1 MENSE
6 FDKYIKTHTEKEL
19 EVPVGLSWEEM
30 DIPLPEQKKKRRGFF
45 WIWFLFLGALLGGG
59 AVMLLQPSID
69 ESKDIVMEEVVATNR
84 KPETKPIL
92 EKSSSNTGQKD
103 DSVTKES
110 TSTII
115 NKDITVTN
123 TRPSISKNT
132 QPINSFNSLVSSN
145 EITISNSGS
154 IPENSL
160 NSVSKKY
167 NPITPSSSKEIIRT
181 IFSVE
186 NIDGVNL
193 GLSTK
198 ERALPQLH
206 LVDIPPPDKKINAS
220 FFINFGV
227 NQSWSNYNQGN
238 QLATLTAAEDL
249 AFGNSF
255 QLGVKFPLKNKFF
268 VTTGL
273 TYQKL
278 HTTFSY
284 KEDLG
289 TEVSLA
295 LNQRITRVKNIY
307 HNNYFEFIELNL
319 GVGKEFYFGK
329 NWGSQL
335 SLSFN
340 PSYQL
345 KATGRTLNED
355 LSVFEMENHK
365 TVDRLLW
372 AAGGGLDLFFNLK
385 SNRILAGVDLKR
397 SLSKIQL
404 LDNSD
409 LQLQPQVLTFKLGLE
424 RKF

>member
-6 FDKYIKTHTEKEL
+6 FDKYIKSHTQKEL
-19 EVPVGLSWEEM
+19 EVPEGLSWEEM
-30 DIPLPEQKKKRRGFF
+30 NIPLPEQKKKRRGFF
-45 WIWFLFLGALLGGG
+45 WIWFVLLGVVLGGG
-59 AVMLLQPSID
+59 VVMFLQPSID
-69 ESKDIVMEEVVATNR
+69 ASKGIVMEEVIAPIT

-92 EKSSSNTGQKD
+92 EKSLSNTVQKD

-123 TRPSISKNT
+123 TRPSISENT
-132 QPINSFNSLVSSN
+132 QPLNSFNSLVSSN
-145 EITISNSGS
+145 EITISKSASTPVKSNSIS
-154 IPENSL
+154 QP
-160 NSVSKKY
+160 
-167 NPITPSSSKEIIRT
+167 SSKEIT
-181 IFSVE
+181 KAIFSIE
-186 NIDGVNL
+186 NIDGVNAV
-193 GLSTK
+193 LSTK

-206 LVDIPPPDKKINAS
+206 LVDIPSPDKKMKAS

-238 QLATLTAAEDL
+238 QLAALTAAEDL

-289 TEVSLA
+289 SEVSLA
-295 LNQRITRVKNIY
+295 LNQRITRLKNIY
-307 HNNYFEFIELNL
+307 HNNYFEFVELNL

-335 SLSFN
+335 ALSFN

-355 LSVFEMENHK
+355 LSIFEMENHK

-372 AAGGGLDLFFNLK
+372 SAGGGLDLFFNLK

-424 RKF
+424 RVF